1 MKLADEAA
9 AIASMR
15 HAQRPSVTVAIDSMT
30 FKEPINVGDL
40 VTCSAHVTYVHR
52 SSMEVAVVVHAEN
65 LVTGQVTHTN
75 SAYLVFVALS
85 DDGRPA
91 PVPALAI
98 ETPTERAEYE
108 KAEERQR
115 HRLAQ
120 RRQG

>member
-98 ETPTERAEYE
+98 ETPTERSEYE

>member
-65 LVTGQVTHTN
+65 LVTGQITHTN

-98 ETPTERAEYE
+98 ETPIERAEYE

-115 HRLAQ
+115 HRLTQ